1 MSMHKLADSMHRL
14 GLILAQ
20 RTGIFSQH
28 PHDTSNGVQLMQTRV
43 AAMAKLGATL
53 QKGDMALHNRTARRA
68 YFSTI
73 GWIALMVGL
82 TLLLVSGPLLADTLL
97 PSPAPGLLR
106 TAALAKGQSQP
117 RGGLFV
123 NPQSRNAVIEFY
135 NTYYVMPENLD
146 PQWTG
151 DAAACNAGATSE
163 AFRAAVLRR
172 INFFR
177 AMAGVPADITFSDE
191 YNRKA
196 QAAALMMSANR
207 ALNHYPDSSWNCYS
221 ADGADAANSSNL
233 HLVASPNA
241 IDDYMRDDGDIN
253 SVVPH
258 RRWLL
263 YPQTRQMGTGDVFG
277 QNGYPA
283 ANALWVI
290 DEPHYFDERPATR
303 DGFVAWPPPGYVPQ
317 DLIFDRW
324 SISFGGADFSD
335 ATVSMTING
344 QTVPLTAAVDD
355 SGYGEPTIVWQPDL
369 SMMASVMAASP
380 HESGVVVSINNMRV
394 DGQVQT
400 LGYEIATVP
409 PDATPEPLDQIVYAP
424 FVTK

>member
-1 MSMHKLADSMHRL
+1 VP
-14 GLILAQ
+14 
-20 RTGIFSQH
+20 T
-28 PHDTSNGVQLMQTRV
+28 T
-43 AAMAKLGATL
+43 
-53 QKGDMALHNRTARRA
+53 
-68 YFSTI
+68 
-73 GWIALMVGL
+73 
-82 TLLLVSGPLLADTLL
+82 
-97 PSPAPGLLR
+97 
-106 TAALAKGQSQP
+106 
-117 RGGLFV
+117 
-123 NPQSRNAVIEFY
+123 
-135 NTYYVMPENLD
+135 LD
-146 PQWTG
+146 PEWNG
-151 DAAACNAGATSE
+151 DAAACNAGVTSE
-163 AFRAAVLRR
+163 AFRAAVLQR

-207 ALNHYPDSSWNCYS
+207 ALNHDPDSSWNCYS
-221 ADGADAANSSNL
+221 ADGADAADSSNL

-241 IDDYMRDDGDIN
+241 IDDYMRDPGEGN
-253 SVVPH
+253 NLVPH

-263 YPQTRQMGTGDVFG
+263 YPQTMQMGTGDVLGHGDF
-277 QNGYPA
+277 PA
-283 ANALWVI
+283 ANALWVV

-324 SISFGGADFSD
+324 SISFAGADFSD

-344 QTVPLTAAVDD
+344 QAVPLTAAADD

-369 SMMASVMAASP
+369 SMMANVMAASTSD
-380 HESGVVVSINNMRV
+380 SGVVVTIENMRV
-394 DGQVQT
+394 DGQVQP
-400 LGYEIATVP
+400 LDYEIATVP